1 MPGMKLFRV
10 GTLLFGITTVLFVQN
25 NAADLSGTWELNIAK
40 SRPAKFGKN
49 EIKLKPATL
58 VVQCSATTVQ
68 MRYTSGGKE
77 TTRTY
82 TPDGKEVI
90 VSQGHGGET
99 TVKARWKKGVLI
111 IETSGR
117 AYLLNDRP
125 TELMSGT
132 ERWSLSADGKTLTH
146 EEDNP
151 KSMSV
156 FDRAPANTG
165 TPTGN

>member
-1 MPGMKLFRV
+1 
-10 GTLLFGITTVLFVQN
+10 
-25 NAADLSGTWELNIAK
+25 
-40 SRPAKFGKN
+40 
-49 EIKLKPATL
+49 
-58 VVQCSATTVQ
+58 
-68 MRYTSGGKE
+68 MRYTSGGRV
-77 TTRTY
+77 TTQTY

-151 KSMSV
+151 KSVSV
-156 FDRAPANTG
+156 FDRVSADTA
-165 TPTGN
+165 TPGGN